1 MTKRAYHDSFLNT
14 MRLIGDPPA
23 IKQSTKSI
31 EPDVLNAVQELLNH
45 LVVNDAVVTDAL
57 RR

>member
-23 IKQSTKSI
+23 DQAVDEIYRT
-31 EPDVLNAVQELLNH
+31 DV
-45 LVVNDAVVTDAL
+45 
-57 RR
+57 